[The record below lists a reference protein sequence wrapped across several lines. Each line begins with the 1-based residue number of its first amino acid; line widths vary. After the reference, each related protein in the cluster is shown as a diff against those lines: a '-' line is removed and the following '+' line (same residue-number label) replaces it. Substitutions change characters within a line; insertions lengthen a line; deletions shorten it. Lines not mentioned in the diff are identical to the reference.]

1 MDSCNF
7 DWELASKFIPLITGL
22 IPIGITWF
30 LYYQWHNQKEKEVIA
45 NDCKD
50 LWLKLDNLEKS
61 YKKLGEITSYTIE
74 VAEQKVIEKD
84 FFDSVKEWKYE
95 NLSKMNLV
103 KKLTNNDKNIVES
116 VDLLDD
122 KLKSI
127 DTQIMLKR
135 FSNLD
140 ELPKLVKQND
150 VLANIDKVKDS
161 LVPYIKYSKSA

>member
-1 MDSCNF
+1 
-7 DWELASKFIPLITGL
+7 
-22 IPIGITWF
+22 
-30 LYYQWHNQKEKEVIA
+30 
-45 NDCKD
+45 
-50 LWLKLDNLEKS
+50 
-61 YKKLGEITSYTIE
+61 
-74 VAEQKVIEKD
+74 
-84 FFDSVKEWKYE
+84 
-95 NLSKMNLV
+95 MNLV